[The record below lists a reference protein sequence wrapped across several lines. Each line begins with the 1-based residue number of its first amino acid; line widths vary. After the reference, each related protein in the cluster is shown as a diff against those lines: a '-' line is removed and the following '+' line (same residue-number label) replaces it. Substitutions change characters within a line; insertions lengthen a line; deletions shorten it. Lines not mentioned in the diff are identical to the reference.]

1 LGRGANGGDCFVV
14 VLEVGELS
22 VAVDEEVAGDLGIG
36 AGFEGCEGDGA
47 EAEAA
52 VFHEPAAGVGA
63 LEVWDDVGWEVHGKE
78 GGIGNGQVEW
88 LGWGY
93 SPAAPKGISAT
104 L

>member
-1 LGRGANGGDCFVV
+1 
-14 VLEVGELS
+14 
-22 VAVDEEVAGDLGIG
+22 
-36 AGFEGCEGDGA
+36 
-47 EAEAA
+47 
-52 VFHEPAAGVGA
+52 VGA

-93 SPAAPKGISAT
+93 SPAAPKGISAI

>member
-1 LGRGANGGDCFVV
+1 LGRGANGGDRFVV

-93 SPAAPKGISAT
+93 LPAAPKGISAT
-104 L
+104 R